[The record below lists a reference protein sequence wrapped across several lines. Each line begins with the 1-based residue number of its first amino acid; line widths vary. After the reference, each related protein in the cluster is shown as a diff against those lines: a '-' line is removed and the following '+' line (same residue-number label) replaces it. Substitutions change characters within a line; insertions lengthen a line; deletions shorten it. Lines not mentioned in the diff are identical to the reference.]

1 MNIFLLA
8 AGIFCIATGFLLP
21 LGIALCLVA
30 LYFDVKPRIM
40 QNKDEKTYKMDEYS
54 SSVSNASV

>member
-1 MNIFLLA
+1 M
-8 AGIFCIATGFLLP
+8 P
-21 LGIALCLVA
+21 VGIALCLVA

-54 SSVSNASV
+54 ASVSNASV

>member
-21 LGIALCLVA
+21 VGIALCLIA

-40 QNKDEKTYKMDEYS
+40 PKEEKTYKMDEYS
-54 SSVSNASV
+54 ASVSNASV